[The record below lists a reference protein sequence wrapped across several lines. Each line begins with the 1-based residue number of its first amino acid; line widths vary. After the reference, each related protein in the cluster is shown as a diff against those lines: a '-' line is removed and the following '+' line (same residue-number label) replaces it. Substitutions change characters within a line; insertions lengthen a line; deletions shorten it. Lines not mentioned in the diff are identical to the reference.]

1 MQKVNVA
8 LYSKFPEI
16 LSDIKG
22 NIAFDFSDCPTN
34 HKAYTFYSCTRCVGV
49 LQPDDA
55 VICQVNNTMTVG
67 RVIEVLDMTTQEAFL
82 RASLARNKKV
92 KNGYRLVLSKIHI
105 EDLSMQQDFKHKYEA
120 AVREVENTSN
130 INEVAFKLALDRL

>member
-1 MQKVNVA
+1 MQKVNVI
-8 LYSKFPEI
+8 LYSNFPEV

-22 NIAFDFSDCPTN
+22 YVVFDFSDCETN
-34 HKAYTFYSCTRCVGV
+34 DKAYTFYSCIDCNG
-49 LQPDDA
+49 LLMPGDA

-67 RVIEVLDMTTQEAFL
+67 RVTEILAMVSQEDFL
-82 RASLARNKKV
+82 RASLVRSKKV
-92 KNGYRLVLSKIHI
+92 KHGYRLVLSKIHT

-120 AVREVENTSN
+120 AVREVENSSN